1 MTRRSL
7 RARLAVAALVSIAL
21 ALLLAAVALVALFE
35 RHVERRIGVELTA
48 QLNQLAAAVQIGA
61 DGQLSVE
68 PPLADPRFF
77 EPMSG
82 LYWQIDDAT
91 AGADDG
97 GGPAGIGR
105 LRSRSLWD
113 TQIRLPADQLEPG
126 SVHAHRLPG
135 PGGQTLLVRERGILL
150 DGGDGSQRV
159 LRLLSAIDR
168 AELTAARAAFAADIL
183 PYLIVIALL
192 LGVATWVQIRAGLA
206 PLEAV
211 RRGVNAIRSGAEGR
225 LSGDFP
231 DEVMPLVS
239 EVNALLAAREQAVER
254 ARAWT
259 ADLAHGLKTPLSALG
274 ADAERLRAR
283 GDAVLAADLEQLAET
298 MRRRVDRELVRARVS
313 SGAQTHQA
321 RADVSEALRR
331 VLNTLQRTP
340 DGMRIEWTV
349 DAPAAAVAALMPDD
363 LLELIGNLL
372 ENASKW
378 ARQRVRIRVETGARI
393 IIRIADDGPGVA
405 AEQLPRL
412 CERGVRLDQRKQ
424 GSGLGLAIARDVV
437 DAYGGSL
444 DFANSEEGGLA
455 VLLRLPAIP

>member
-1 MTRRSL
+1 
-7 RARLAVAALVSIAL
+7 
-21 ALLLAAVALVALFE
+21 
-35 RHVERRIGVELTA
+35 
-48 QLNQLAAAVQIGA
+48 
-61 DGQLSVE
+61 
-68 PPLADPRFF
+68 
-77 EPMSG
+77 
-82 LYWQIDDAT
+82 
-91 AGADDG
+91 
-97 GGPAGIGR
+97 
-105 LRSRSLWD
+105 
-113 TQIRLPADQLEPG
+113 
-126 SVHAHRLPG
+126 
-135 PGGQTLLVRERGILL
+135 LLVRERGILL

-168 AELTAARAAFAADIL
+168 VELTAARAAFAADIL